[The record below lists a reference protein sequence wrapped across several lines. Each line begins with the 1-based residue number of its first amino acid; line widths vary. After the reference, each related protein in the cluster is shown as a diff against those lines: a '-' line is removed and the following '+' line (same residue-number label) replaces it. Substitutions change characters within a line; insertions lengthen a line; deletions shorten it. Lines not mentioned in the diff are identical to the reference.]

1 MRSVQYMCLIVMLFL
16 VCITSASLD
25 LWTRLARAESAP
37 SASSETGVLKEEV
50 ERLKTELGDLKK
62 QLADLRQLVS
72 QRPAAARQ
80 APDVPAKVSVAD
92 NPSLGKTDAPITII
106 EFSDYQCPFC
116 QRFVRNTLPAL
127 KTDYIDTG
135 KVRYVFRDFPLAMHR
150 QARKAAEAAH
160 CAGEQGKYWE
170 MHDVIFNNQQALKI
184 EDLKEH
190 ASNLDLEPTAF
201 NNCLEQGKY
210 AAEVDKDFADGS
222 AAGVTGTPSFF
233 IGKTGPSGT
242 IEGTLLRGAQPITAF
257 RQVVD
262 GLLDGPKP

>member
-1 MRSVQYMCLIVMLFL
+1 MRLMKYTCLIVML
-16 VCITSASLD
+16 SLMCMA
-25 LWTRLARAESAP
+25 LARYAPGTSLAHAESVPGAP
-37 SASSETGVLKEEV
+37 SEVDALKEDV
-50 ERLKTELGDLKK
+50 ARLKTELAEIKK
-62 QLADLRQLVS
+62 QLADMRQLVS

-80 APDVPAKVSVAD
+80 APDVPTKVSVAD
-92 NPSLGKTDAPITII
+92 NPSLGKADAPITVI

-127 KTDYIDTG
+127 KTNYIDTG
-135 KVRYVFRDFPLAMHR
+135 KVHYVFRDFPLAMHR

-170 MHDVIFNNQQALKI
+170 MHDVLFNNQQALAV

-190 ASNLDLEPTAF
+190 ASSLDLESTAF
-201 NNCLEQGKY
+201 DNCLAQGKY
-210 AAEVDKDFADGS
+210 AAEIDKDFADGS

-233 IGKTGPSGT
+233 IGKTEPNGT
-242 IEGTLLRGAQPITAF
+242 IEGTLIRGAQPITAF
-257 RQVVD
+257 RQVID

>member
-1 MRSVQYMCLIVMLFL
+1 MLSL
-16 VCITSASLD
+16 VCIISTSLSP
-25 LWTRLARAESAP
+25 WTRLAHAESAP
-37 SASSETGVLKEEV
+37 GAPSEIGALKEDV
-50 ERLKTELGDLKK
+50 ERLKTELAEIKK
-62 QLADLRQLVS
+62 QLADLPQLLS
-72 QRPAAARQ
+72 QRAAQPAQPAN
-80 APDVPAKVSVAD
+80 VMAKVSVAD
-92 NPSLGKTDAPITII
+92 NPSLGKSDAPVTVI

-170 MHDVIFNNQQALKI
+170 MHDVIFNNQQALKV

-190 ASNLDLEPTAF
+190 ASSLDLEPAAF

-210 AAEVDKDFADGS
+210 AAEIDKDFADGS
-222 AAGVTGTPSFF
+222 TAGITGTPSFF
-233 IGKTGPSGT
+233 IGKTEPNGT
-242 IEGTLLRGAQPITAF
+242 IEGTLIRGAQPITAF
-257 RQVVD
+257 RQVID

>member
-1 MRSVQYMCLIVMLFL
+1 MKYLCLFMTLFV
-16 VCITSASLD
+16 VCITTSNLIPGTD
-25 LWTRLARAESAP
+25 LARAGSASGAP
-37 SASSETGVLKEEV
+37 SEIGALQEDV
-50 ERLKTELGDLKK
+50 ERLKTELAEIKK

-72 QRPAAARQ
+72 QRAAQPAQPVQPAN
-80 APDVPAKVSVAD
+80 VMAKVSIAD
-92 NPSLGKTDAPITII
+92 NPSLGKTDAPITVI

-116 QRFVRNTLPAL
+116 QRFVRNTLPGL
-127 KTDYIDTG
+127 QTDYINTG
-135 KVRYVFRDFPLAMHR
+135 KVRYIFRDFPLAMHR

-170 MHDVIFNNQQALKI
+170 MHDVIFNNQQALKV

-190 ASNLDLEPTAF
+190 ASSLNLEPTAF

-210 AAEVDKDFADGS
+210 AAEIDKDFADGS

-233 IGKTGPSGT
+233 IGKTGPNGT

-257 RQVVD
+257 RQMID
-262 GLLDGPKP
+262 RLLDSQNP

>member
-1 MRSVQYMCLIVMLFL
+1 MKYLCLFMMLFV
-16 VCITSASLD
+16 VCITTPNLIPSTS
-25 LWTRLARAESAP
+25 LARAESAP
-37 SASSETGVLKEEV
+37 GVSSEIGTLKEDV
-50 ERLKTELGDLKK
+50 ERLKTELAEIKK
-62 QLADLRQLVS
+62 QLVDLRQLLS
-72 QRPAAARQ
+72 QRAAQ
-80 APDVPAKVSVAD
+80 PTQPVNVMAKVSVAD
-92 NPSLGKTDAPITII
+92 NPSLGKPDAPITLI

-127 KTDYIDTG
+127 KTDYVDTG

-170 MHDVIFNNQQALKI
+170 MHDVIFSNQQALKV

-190 ASNLDLEPTAF
+190 ASSLDLEPTAF

-210 AAEVDKDFADGS
+210 AAEIDKDFADGS

-233 IGKTGPSGT
+233 IGKTSPNGT
-242 IEGTLLRGAQPITAF
+242 IEGTLIRGAQPITAF
-257 RQVVD
+257 RQVID
-262 GLLDGPKP
+262 RLLE

>member
-1 MRSVQYMCLIVMLFL
+1 MTLCLLFFTTLSLGACPGHAQSQPSEFESLKQDLETVKNDLAEIKKALNEMRQLLVQ
-16 VCITSASLD
+16 
-25 LWTRLARAESAP
+25 RPAP
-37 SASSETGVLKEEV
+37 SA
-50 ERLKTELGDLKK
+50 
-62 QLADLRQLVS
+62 Q
-72 QRPAAARQ
+72 PA
-80 APDVPAKVSVAD
+80 PAITKVSVGD
-92 NPSLGKTDAPITII
+92 SPSLGKSDAPVTVI

-170 MHDVIFNNQQALKI
+170 MHDVIFNNQQALKV

-190 ASNLDLEPTAF
+190 ASSLDLEPAAF

-210 AAEVDKDFADGS
+210 AAEIDKDFADGS
-222 AAGVTGTPSFF
+222 TAGITGTPSFF
-233 IGKTGPSGT
+233 IGKTEPNGT
-242 IEGTLLRGAQPITAF
+242 IEGTLIRGAQPITAF
-257 RQVVD
+257 RQVID